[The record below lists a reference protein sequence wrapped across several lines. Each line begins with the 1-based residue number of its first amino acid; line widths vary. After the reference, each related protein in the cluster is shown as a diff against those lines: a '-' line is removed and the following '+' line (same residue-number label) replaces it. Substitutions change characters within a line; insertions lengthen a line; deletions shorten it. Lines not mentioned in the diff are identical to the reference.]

1 MKFGKYLSSVVD
13 TANPEWV
20 LFFLNYKA
28 LKQILKKST
37 LRNRQMVEGDM
48 DVLGIPNERGEI
60 MEVGSSD
67 SRREEEVPSIMRNN
81 YVVSHNR
88 WGMNSNQPQNEES
101 ESNTEQE
108 SMDISPL
115 KVAEFFRCKQ

>member
-37 LRNRQMVEGDM
+37 LRNRQMIE
-48 DVLGIPNERGEI
+48 DVMNVSGIHNERGGI
-60 MEVGSSD
+60 KEVGSSD
-67 SRREEEVPSIMRNN
+67 SRREEEMLQRDNDVI
-81 YVVSHNR
+81 SHNR
-88 WGMNSNQPQNEES
+88 RVTNSNWPQPKES

-108 SMDISPL
+108 RMVRSPL
-115 KVAEFFRCKQ
+115 QAVEFFRCKQ